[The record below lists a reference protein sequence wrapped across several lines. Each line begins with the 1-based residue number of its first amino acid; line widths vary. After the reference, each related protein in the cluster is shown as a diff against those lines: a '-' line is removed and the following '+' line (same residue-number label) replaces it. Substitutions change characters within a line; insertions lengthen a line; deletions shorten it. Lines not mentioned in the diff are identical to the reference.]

1 MFLWKCYLTINLL
14 IMGQLLI
21 EIMSTLDI
29 IGYCQI
35 QGDSIVSIVFKSLDS
50 ANNFYSN
57 KCNQSI
63 DFNKHTT
70 IH

>member
-1 MFLWKCYLTINLL
+1 
-14 IMGQLLI
+14 MGQLLI